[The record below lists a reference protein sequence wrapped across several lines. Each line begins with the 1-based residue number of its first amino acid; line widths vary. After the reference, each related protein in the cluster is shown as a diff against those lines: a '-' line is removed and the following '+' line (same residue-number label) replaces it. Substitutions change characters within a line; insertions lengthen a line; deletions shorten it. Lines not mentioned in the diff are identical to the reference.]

1 MFPTRRLEN
10 KLKKLGVKLVAGL
23 DEVGKGALAGPIVAG
38 CVILPDDFKVRGIK
52 DSKLLSANKREE
64 LFLHITKNAL
74 QWSVGIIEHK
84 FIDKIGIREA
94 NALAFKK
101 AVQKLNLTPD
111 YLLLDGLE
119 ITAYPIS
126 YEYVVKGDSKITNI
140 AAASIVAKVTRD
152 HIMDTYHNDFIEYG
166 FDQHKGYGTIEHLAA
181 IKKHGP
187 SEIHR
192 MTFSP
197 LTTLSK

>member
-1 MFPTRRLEN
+1 MKPTRRLEN

-23 DEVGKGALAGPIVAG
+23 DEAGKGALAGPIVAG
-38 CVILPDDFKVRGIK
+38 CVILPDDFKAQGVK
-52 DSKLLSANKREE
+52 DSKLLSANQREE
-64 LFLHITKNAL
+64 LFLHIIKNAL

-94 NALAFKK
+94 NALAFKR
-101 AVQKLNLTPD
+101 AVQKLNLTPE

-119 ITAYPIS
+119 ITAHPIS
-126 YEYVVKGDSKITNI
+126 YEYIVKGDNKITNI
-140 AAASIVAKVTRD
+140 AAASIIAKVTRD
-152 HIMDTYHNDFIEYG
+152 YIMDTYHNDFVDYG
-166 FDQHKGYGTIEHLAA
+166 FNQHKGYGTLAHLAA

-192 MTFSP
+192 MSFSP
-197 LTTLSK
+197 FTNL